1 MGNKHSAQLLIA
13 ILTVISF
20 LPSFVFS
27 QNPSPR
33 ILPAKRTTERVRID
47 GLLTDSAWKDAAMMT
62 DLVEF
67 RPKIGDREEYSNRTE
82 AWLMYDDEGIYFG
95 GYCHEKTKDSIAS
108 ELVGRDGFGSNDY
121 VGIIF
126 DTYYDKLNAFE
137 YFVTPLNEQW
147 DAKMSQPPTP
157 NSDAEDFSWNSVWK
171 SGAVIHEDG
180 WSFEVFIP
188 YSAIRFG
195 KKDVQTWGFNITR
208 RRRKTEEQFTWNPID
223 PNVNGFLTQE
233 GLWTDISHIK
243 PPLRLQF
250 SPYFSIYANHYP
262 YNIPGI
268 KNWTSQVNGGMDV
281 KYGINQAFTL
291 DVTLIPDFSQVQSDN
306 RVLNLTPYE
315 VKYVDNRPF
324 FTEGTELFNKGNLF
338 YSKRI
343 GVYPVLVHSAD
354 ENLGSNE
361 EVLKNPQESKLIN
374 AFKISG
380 RTQKGLGVGF
390 LNAITNTRYATIED
404 TLSHETRKSLV
415 DPLTNYTIFVLD
427 QTLKHNS
434 SISFV
439 NTSVL
444 RSGSEYDANVSAA
457 LFDFNDKSN
466 TWNVGGKVSLSNLI
480 NYLPNGKTQ
489 TGYSHSLYFG
499 KTSGNFVFKAS
510 QELADDKYTSNDFG
524 YFAVKNFLDHSL
536 GMQYH
541 WLTPTS
547 WYNNFRINV
556 NAYYSRLSNPMT
568 YPDSPY
574 FKLPMYRN
582 ANFNINAN
590 TQLKSPW
597 FIGALVGYEP
607 DNNNFDEPH
616 ADGHYFRGW
625 ADWFV
630 DGWIQSNQSKKYNV
644 YTELLYARRNM
655 FKSKHYLLTFQEQ
668 FRFNSKFSIVH
679 SLSAEPQTD
688 NVGYAT
694 FDASNNKIIFGRRV
708 RNTIENILTF
718 KYNFNDKMGISTR
731 VRHYWSKVDY
741 KEFFNLMADG
751 NLQSNTTFNENENQ
765 NVNYFNID
773 MTYTWQFAPG
783 SFLNIV
789 WKNAVTDVTDQVE
802 NRYVKNFDR
811 TMDADQNNNF
821 PLKVIYFLDY
831 LSLKKKKK
839 P

>member
-1 MGNKHSAQLLIA
+1 
-13 ILTVISF
+13 
-20 LPSFVFS
+20 
-27 QNPSPR
+27 
-33 ILPAKRTTERVRID
+33 
-47 GLLTDSAWKDAAMMT
+47 
-62 DLVEF
+62 
-67 RPKIGDREEYSNRTE
+67 
-82 AWLMYDDEGIYFG
+82 
-95 GYCHEKTKDSIAS
+95 
-108 ELVGRDGFGSNDY
+108 
-121 VGIIF
+121 
-126 DTYYDKLNAFE
+126 
-137 YFVTPLNEQW
+137 
-147 DAKMSQPPTP
+147 MSQPPTP

-582 ANFNINAN
+582 ANLSVNAN
-590 TQLKSPW
+590 SQLKSLW
-597 FIGALVGYEP
+597 FVGMFVGYEP

-616 ADGHYFRGW
+616 SEGHFFRSW
-625 ADWFV
+625 SDWFV
-630 DGWIQSNQSKKYNV
+630 DGWVQSNQSKRYSV
-644 YTELLYARRNM
+644 YSEFFFVRRNLY
-655 FKSKHYLLTFQEQ
+655 KSKRYLWTFQQQ
-668 FRFNSKFSIVH
+668 FRFNNRFSIIH
-679 SLSAEPQTD
+679 SLSAEPQTN
-688 NVGYAT
+688 NVGFVT
-694 FDASNNKIIFGRRV
+694 IDPSSGNIIFGLRG
-708 RNTIENILTF
+708 RNTIDNSITL
-718 KYNFNDKMGISTR
+718 KYNFNDKMGINTR
-731 VRHYWSKVDY
+731 IRYYWSKADY
-741 KEFFNLMADG
+741 KEFFNLMPDG
-751 NLQSNTTFNENENQ
+751 RLEPNTSFNENENQ
-765 NVNYFNID
+765 NANYFNID

-789 WKNAVTDVTDQVE
+789 WKNAVTDETDQVE
-802 NRYVKNFDR
+802 TRYIKNFDN
-811 TMDADQNNNF
+811 TMRADQNNNF
-821 PLKVIYFLDY
+821 SVKVIYFLDY
-831 LSLKKKKK
+831 LNLKKKKK
-839 P
+839 T